1 LKSIGFITTGLDY
14 TEQGMQ
20 EDDFV
25 SMEISNKAAVASFLS
40 ILVNKNQIEDIPT
53 GDPELD
59 ESVCDYSKK
68 SKETLDE
75 SAWLSVAEFATWTVM
90 SGLAASIIYIAQSII
105 TDDTLFDPIK
115 EKWHNRVHGGKLSAD
130 GAKSFIADF
139 EKLIPSLPK
148 NKQNYMKNAIKKL
161 KKIADSGDKSE
172 LGKQATQMGLQMNL
186 TRRDMPNQV
195 DESHCG
201 CSKKS
206 KETADE
212 EEFEMQLKNKKKLT
226 ESIIKNFRFGS
237 K

>member
-1 LKSIGFITTGLDY
+1 MKKKVAMRKYKFSDAFLKQYAEHLLSSIRRDKFEFEDRGF
-14 TEQGMQ
+14 
-20 EDDFV
+20 
-25 SMEISNKAAVASFLS
+25 N
-40 ILVNKNQIEDIPT
+40 PT
-53 GDPELD
+53 
-59 ESVCDYSKK
+59 
-68 SKETLDE
+68 KE
-75 SAWLSVAEFATWTVM
+75 
-90 SGLAASIIYIAQSII
+90 
-105 TDDTLFDPIK
+105 
-115 EKWHNRVHGGKLSAD
+115 
-130 GAKSFIADF
+130 ADF

-226 ESIIKNFRFGS
+226 ESIIKKFRFGS